1 MKTILVWT
9 VTALACLALAAGFVR
24 ALPLAAERQRA
35 GERAPERAVC
45 GPALRPAA
53 HSTALGDLEGGT
65 VAAPDFALQDWAGR
79 EIRLS
84 SLRGRVV
91 MLNFWATWCD
101 TCVAE
106 MPALEQLV
114 QAEKDRPFTLLAVS
128 VDESWEAVRRFFA
141 GGTQLTVL
149 LDPTK
154 GTPPRYGTEK
164 FPETFIIDRDGNI
177 RYYVVSSRDWA
188 APEVRACLELLMRS

>member
-1 MKTILVWT
+1 MSHGSTPLPSPARRRLLGS
-9 VTALACLALAAGFVR
+9 ALALTAG
-24 ALPLAAERQRA
+24 A
-35 GERAPERAVC
+35 AVC
-45 GPALRPAA
+45 STSRAAIGTGP
-53 HSTALGDLEGGT
+53 
-65 VAAPDFALQDWAGR
+65 APDFTLRSTAGSNVRLQ
-79 EIRLS
+79 EQ
-84 SLRGRVV
+84 RGQVV
-91 MLNFWATWCD
+91 MVNFWATWCD

-114 QAEKDRPFTLLAVS
+114 LAEKDRPFTLLAVS

-149 LDPTK
+149 LDPDK

-164 FPETFIIDRDGNI
+164 FPETFIIDREGNI